1 MFYLKFWFLQVGD
14 IVSVIDMPPKVLST
28 WWRGKHG
35 FQVSKKNTKCGKT
48 QRTFSV
54 YSISVAAYKMCQEM
68 ALEMFKDVCDSGVSP
83 DLSLV
88 VLCCLS
94 SPPVRCRPSIPFLN
108 WLEPGCRQSQ
118 AWGLTTFQVI
128 RALNMPCF

>member
-35 FQVSKKNTKCGKT
+35 FQVSNKNTKCGKT

-54 YSISVAAYKMCQEM
+54 YSISVAAYQMCQEM

-88 VLCCLS
+88 VLCWLS
-94 SPPVRCRPSIPFLN
+94 SPPPTSPPPFHSIPELA
-108 WLEPGCRQSQ
+108 RARVQSQ